1 MKIFCGISKRRNKD
15 QMKRYGK
22 YIRPCWYAFILGPL
36 LMLTEVAGEVLL
48 PSFMADIINVGA
60 ANHDVGYIL
69 QKGSDH
75 DPDGVHHDGRRR
87 WRSMVLHRLRRST
100 SEQGFEKDAFKK
112 SDLFVFGD
120 RPVLHGLSGYA
131 SDQRY
136 HTGAEPDH
144 DGASNDASRPRHAD
158 RRDYYGVLMDR
169 ELAAV
174 FLIVLPVM
182 TVVIL
187 FAFTHC
193 ISEI

>member
-1 MKIFCGISKRRNKD
+1 
-15 QMKRYGK
+15 MKRYGK

-69 QKGSDH
+69 QKGMIMILTAFIMMAG
-75 DPDGVHHDGRRR
+75 GVGGA
-87 WRSMVLHRLRRST
+87 WFASVAAINFGAGLR
-100 SEQGFEKDAFKK
+100 KMHLKNP
-112 SDLFVFGD
+112 DLFVFGD

-158 RRDYYGVLMDR
+158 RRDYYGVFDESGAGGGISDR
-169 ELAAV
+169 SAGYDSSD
-174 FLIVLPVM
+174 P
-182 TVVIL
+182 

-193 ISEI
+193 VSEI

>member
-1 MKIFCGISKRRNKD
+1 
-15 QMKRYGK
+15 MKRYGK
-22 YIRPCWYAFILGPL
+22 YIRPYWYAFILGPL

-69 QKGSDH
+69 QKGMIMILTAFIMMAGGVGGAWFASVAAINFGTGCVQKN
-75 DPDGVHHDGRRR
+75 PD
-87 WRSMVLHRLRRST
+87 LL
-100 SEQGFEKDAFKK
+100 
-112 SDLFVFGD
+112 VFGN

-158 RRDYYGVLMDR
+158 WRDYYGVFDESGAGGSLSGDS
-169 ELAAV
+169 AGYDSGDHPA
-174 FLIVLPVM
+174 
-182 TVVIL
+182 
-187 FAFTHC
+187 FAHC
-193 ISEI
+193 LSQV